1 MGAARRWVCGVP
13 LTAVLVVAALGCGGE
28 AAREGAKEAPD
39 SAALAGAQFDA
50 TAFDTIQWKD
60 RSAALERGGV
70 VWRFSCAKCH
80 GMDGR
85 GGGEVAIALKLEVPS
100 IVGAEWRLARD
111 VEGLRRKIFV
121 GTNAGMPNWG
131 LHGLRYRD
139 IDAVATYMIH
149 GLRPGPGTGA
159 ATRRR

>member
-1 MGAARRWVCGVP
+1 MYGVP
-13 LTAVLVVAALGCGGE
+13 LTAVLLVAAWGCSGE
-28 AAREGAKEAPD
+28 AGREGATDAPD
-39 SAALAGAQFDA
+39 SAALAGARFDA

-60 RSAALERGGV
+60 RNAALERGGV

-80 GMDGR
+80 GTDGR
-85 GGGEVAIALKLEVPS
+85 GGGEVATALKLEVPS
-100 IVGAEWRLARD
+100 IVGAEWRLASD
-111 VEGLRRKIFV
+111 VEGLRRQIFV

-131 LHGLRYRD
+131 LHGLKYRD

-149 GLRPGPGTGA
+149 GLRPGPETGA